1 MALGLDSNV
10 VVVCKLDA
18 VVNAAAV
25 ELIDAGLNEARNV
38 EAAAFVLLIDTP
50 GGLLDATFDI
60 VRLVEQSPIPVVSFV
75 YPKGATAWSAGAF
88 LVLSSHV
95 AVMAPHS
102 IIGACQPRGYP
113 FGELIEDP
121 KLINSLTEFLVQR
134 AKMHDRNETL
144 ATKFVTENLNIDAEA
159 ARTHRVVEAVASTVE
174 EALDLVDGMSV
185 EVADKEQV
193 TIQTANA
200 EISYYG
206 PTIRV
211 QALRII
217 SDPMVAYILFMLGVW
232 GIIFGFLTIGFEGE
246 IIGAI
251 LLILGLIGLGF
262 YVDFLVIVLLV
273 LGGILVYAE
282 MREPGLQFLGPA
294 GVFCLLAGSVLLL
307 RLDPSRWLIS
317 PQWYMFLVITV
328 LALTAVLGGFSIL
341 VLYKVF
347 KSATKKTAVLEFVEE
362 VGRAIDEIGPG
373 KDGFVRFHGELWKA
387 RSQTVINPGQEVRI
401 VAKEGLTLI
410 VEPVK
415 ESV

>member
-1 MALGLDSNV
+1 MALDLDSNV
-10 VVVCKLDA
+10 VIVCKLDT

-38 EAAAFVLLIDTP
+38 GATAFVLLIDTP
-50 GGLLDATFDI
+50 GGLLDATLDI
-60 VRLVEQSPIPVVSFV
+60 VRLIEQSSIPVVSFV
-75 YPKGATAWSAGAF
+75 YPKGATAWSAGAL

-121 KLINSLTEFLVQR
+121 KLVNSLTEFLVQR

-144 ATKFVTENLNIDAEA
+144 ATKFVTENLNIDAETA
-159 ARTHRVVEAVASTVE
+159 ETHRVVEAVASTVE
-174 EALDLVDGMSV
+174 EALDLVDSMSV
-185 EVADKEQV
+185 EVADKDQV

-387 RSQTVINPGQEVRI
+387 RSQKIVNPGQEVRI

-410 VEPVK
+410 VEPLEK
-415 ESV
+415 S